1 MTDRLMQFLAP
12 AAFVVVLAFNYL
24 AATGALNGTDTAAIS
39 NKYPTQITPSGYAFT
54 IWSLIY
60 VGLAAFSIY
69 QAMPAARSNSALK
82 PIRLLFVLSCAANA
96 AWLVA
101 WHFDLIP
108 LSLVIMLILLAIL
121 ALTCVRVSTIEGS
134 RDILLIRAPFNL
146 YFGWITVATILNAT
160 IALVAL
166 GTETGAGWG
175 AYAGAGLIIAAAAL
189 GVFIRFFQNAF
200 LYPIAIAWGVTAI
213 AVKQSGNT
221 PVVVAAAI
229 AVIVL
234 LFAALWGAVKD

>member
-1 MTDRLMQFLAP
+1 MQFIVP
-12 AAFVVVLAFNYL
+12 VAFIVVLVFNYL
-24 AATGALNGTDTAAIS
+24 AATGTLNATDTAAIS

-69 QAMPAARSNSALK
+69 QALPSARSNNTVK
-82 PIRLLFVLSCAANA
+82 QIRLLFVLSCAANS

-108 LSLVIMLILLAIL
+108 LSLAIMLALLAVL
-121 ALTCVRVSTIEGS
+121 AITSARVSALEGS
-134 RDILLIRAPFNL
+134 RAILLVRAPFNL
-146 YFGWITVATILNAT
+146 YFGWITVATILNST
-160 IALVAL
+160 ITLVAL
-166 GTETGAGWG
+166 GTDSDANYGAW
-175 AYAGAGLIIAAAAL
+175 AGAALIIAAAGL
-189 GVFIRFFQNAF
+189 GVLIRFAQNAF

-221 PVVVAAAI
+221 PVVVAASI